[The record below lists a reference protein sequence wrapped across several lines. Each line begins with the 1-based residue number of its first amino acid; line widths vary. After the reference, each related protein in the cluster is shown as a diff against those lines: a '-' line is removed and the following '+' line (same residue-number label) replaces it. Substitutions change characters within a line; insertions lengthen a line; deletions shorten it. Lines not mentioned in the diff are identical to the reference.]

1 MKPVSYFTLPVLVL
15 GFVLSTTAQ
24 QNSTQVNVSSVV
36 TCVSTGDQ
44 RQHCSANTNAG
55 IVMLRQ
61 SSETSC
67 LLGRNWG
74 YDAQGVWVSEGCGG
88 AFATGSTSRS
98 ATIPAEANAV
108 VESADQKAEM
118 ATVTTGTNPK
128 VDYFGM
134 FNPYAS
140 LRNIV
145 SISNTGAEVQDD
157 ASRIGINLN
166 TFGAIKV
173 FGTAEWGVNLVE
185 SETTFNAGATTS
197 QGFGVITQATQP
209 VFGARLGFIGVDFG
223 SFGRLSFGKQ
233 NSTHY
238 DVTDYTT
245 DRFNVFGG
253 QSTATYVAGTDGG
266 QSGTGRADQTIL
278 YHLKFAKILDFGA
291 QGQLR
296 TAATP
301 QAFNGFGF
309 SLQATVLPGLEIGG
323 AYNKTYFNS
332 EFTKVVFNGG
342 GTDYWALGGK
352 GVWRNLEWGAVWV
365 RQSNGDIAFVP
376 DPAGGLE
383 PLAVGFSAS
392 GVEIYSR
399 LTFGKF
405 ALVGGFEDYIPRDLN
420 PLINPS
426 FKTRYGIL
434 GAEWHFSK
442 SGYAFLETRL
452 GDSVDATGTDV
463 SDAAAIGFRYDFS
476 WRTPHT
482 Q

>member
-1 MKPVSYFTLPVLVL
+1 MKLARCFTLPILVL
-15 GFVLSTTAQ
+15 SFVLTTSAQ
-24 QNSTQVNVSSVV
+24 QNSTEANVSSVL

-44 RQHCSANTNAG
+44 RQHCPADTSAG

-61 SSETSC
+61 SSEANC

-88 AFATGSTSRS
+88 QFATGSTSRS
-98 ATIPAEANAV
+98 AAIPAEANAL

-128 VDYFGM
+128 LDYFGI

-145 SISNTGAEVQDD
+145 SISNSGAEVQDD

-197 QGFGVITQATQP
+197 QGFGVISQATQP
-209 VFGARLGFIGVDFG
+209 VFGARLGFLGVDFG

-278 YHLKFAKILDFGA
+278 YHLKFAKIFDFGEYD
-291 QGQLR
+291 
-296 TAATP
+296 
-301 QAFNGFGF
+301 NG
-309 SLQATVLPGLEIGG
+309 L
-323 AYNKTYFNS
+323 
-332 EFTKVVFNGG
+332 
-342 GTDYWALGGK
+342 
-352 GVWRNLEWGAVWV
+352 
-365 RQSNGDIAFVP
+365 
-376 DPAGGLE
+376 
-383 PLAVGFSAS
+383 
-392 GVEIYSR
+392 
-399 LTFGKF
+399 
-405 ALVGGFEDYIPRDLN
+405 
-420 PLINPS
+420 
-426 FKTRYGIL
+426 
-434 GAEWHFSK
+434 
-442 SGYAFLETRL
+442 
-452 GDSVDATGTDV
+452 
-463 SDAAAIGFRYDFS
+463 
-476 WRTPHT
+476 
-482 Q
+482 